1 MGPKAKRKNVKQKSL
16 ASLKAHV
23 AANST
28 TATTST
34 SNSTP
39 SVVTST
45 SSNTNG
51 NNDTGASTPSTSTP
65 ASPAP
70 VASLR
75 ADAAASVASPLSHPS
90 SIVNHVAVP
99 VDSNEP
105 LTEEQKQQLHD
116 RDQREEEQ
124 HHAHEQQQQHHQHQ
138 RQYQDDD
145 EEEDNQDDNNN
156 SESKPLL
163 SKDLNQSNKTDSHFH
178 LSSSHSSPQQ
188 TLSPHTSHTS
198 THSPRSPQQSAVDR
212 YSVVHTM
219 PTSTTPLKQS
229 LGPKYGSQATNGHD
243 HDHDH
248 GHSHNHDHAHDHSS
262 NFPGDA
268 LVHQHYPHD
277 PNSPPLRGSTPPPIA
292 CKGVLITNE
301 STKNKRKLIFV
312 TVLCLCFFA
321 VEMVGGYFAKSL
333 ALMSDAFHLLS
344 DVVSFMISLIAIW
357 LSERPATKRHSFGY
371 HRAEVLAALMSV
383 FIIWILTAFLLM
395 EAVERIKNPK
405 EIDGKTMCIVAS
417 IGVVINIILA
427 FALGHDHSH
436 GGHGH
441 DHGHDHNHGH
451 SHSHE
456 HEADHTHN
464 SGHSHDHGSNTTVAA
479 QKKQKKMVNINV
491 QAATLHVIGDLISS
505 VGVLVA
511 SIVIMVKPSWTIVDP
526 ICTVLFS
533 ILVMFTTYRLVLDSL
548 GILMEGTPTHIDP
561 EEIESSLLEIPGV
574 VLVHDLH
581 VWNLT
586 AGKPSMAVHLQLVPI
601 SPLTGGHLTM
611 ADYDRILTEA
621 QNVVCGRFQIHH
633 STIQLETASNSS
645 EHCRPEMCQNEG
657 TSTPRGYNAV

>member
-1 MGPKAKRKNVKQKSL
+1 MGPKTKRKNVKQKSL
-16 ASLKAHV
+16 ASLKAQV
-23 AANST
+23 AASNT
-28 TATTST
+28 AATTST
-34 SNSTP
+34 SNSTT
-39 SVVTST
+39 SIVTST
-45 SSNTNG
+45 SSNTND
-51 NNDTGASTPSTSTP
+51 NDTGASTPTSVP

-70 VASLR
+70 VTNLS
-75 ADAAASVASPLSHPS
+75 ADTAASVASPLSHPS
-90 SIVNHVAVP
+90 SIVNHVAIP

-105 LTEEQKQQLHD
+105 LTEERKQQLHD
-116 RDQREEEQ
+116 QYQREEEQ
-124 HHAHEQQQQHHQHQ
+124 QQQHAHDQQHQHQ

-145 EEEDNQDDNNN
+145 EDNQDNNN
-156 SESKPLL
+156 VSESKPLL
-163 SKDLNQSNKTDSHFH
+163 SEAINQSNKNESHSH
-178 LSSSHSSPQQ
+178 LSSSTFHSSRQQ
-188 TLSPHTSHTS
+188 TLSPQTSNT
-198 THSPRSPQQSAVDR
+198 TTQSPRSPQQSAVDR
-212 YSVVHTM
+212 YSVIHTM

-229 LGPKYGSQATNGHD
+229 LGPKYGSQTTNGHD

-248 GHSHNHDHAHDHSS
+248 SHNHNHDHAHDHSS
-262 NFPGDA
+262 NSPGGV
-268 LVHQHYPHD
+268 LIHQHYPHD

-312 TVLCLCFFA
+312 TVLCLCFFT

-344 DVVSFMISLIAIW
+344 DVVSFMVSLIAIW
-357 LSERPATKRHSFGY
+357 LSEQPATKRHSFGY

-395 EAVERIKNPK
+395 EAVERIKNPQ

-417 IGVVINIILA
+417 IGVAINIILA

-456 HEADHTHN
+456 HETDHTHN
-464 SGHSHDHGSNTTVAA
+464 SEHSHDHGSNATVTAH
-479 QKKQKKMVNINV
+479 KKVVNINV

-533 ILVMFTTYRLVLDSL
+533 ILVMFTTYRLVWDSL

-561 EEIESSLLEIPGV
+561 EEIEASLLEIPGV

-586 AGKPSMAVHLQLVPI
+586 AGKPSMAVHLQLAPV

>member
-1 MGPKAKRKNVKQKSL
+1 MGPKAKRKNGKQKSL
-16 ASLKAHV
+16 ASLKAQV
-23 AANST
+23 AA
-28 TATTST
+28 
-34 SNSTP
+34 
-39 SVVTST
+39 
-45 SSNTNG
+45 SSNTTTTGSTSTTSLTASTTSNNNNNIG
-51 NNDTGASTPSTSTP
+51 NNNSGASTPTVSTPTTSAP

-70 VASLR
+70 VASLS
-75 ADAAASVASPLSHPS
+75 ADTAAGVSSPLSHPS
-90 SIVNHVAVP
+90 SVVNHVAVP

-105 LTEEQKQQLHD
+105 LTEEQKKKLHD
-116 RDQREEEQ
+116 QDREEEQ
-124 HHAHEQQQQHHQHQ
+124 ERAHKHQHH
-138 RQYQDDD
+138 QYQDDD
-145 EEEDNQDDNNN
+145 EDEDQDNNN
-156 SESKPLL
+156 NNSASKPLL
-163 SKDLNQSNKTDSHFH
+163 SNDLQTKKVHSHTH
-178 LSSSHSSPQQ
+178 LSSSSPPTYS
-188 TLSPHTSHTS
+188 TLSPNGNAPHTNNTA
-198 THSPRSPQQSAVDR
+198 THAPRSPQQSAVDR
-212 YSVVHTM
+212 HSIIHSM

-229 LGPKYGSQATNGHD
+229 LGPKYGSQTNGD
-243 HDHDH
+243 HDHS
-248 GHSHNHDHAHDHSS
+248 GHDHNHDHASHGHDHSS
-262 NFPGDA
+262 SSA

-312 TVLCLCFFA
+312 TVLCLCFFT

-344 DVVSFMISLIAIW
+344 DVVSFMVSLIAIW
-357 LSERPATKRHSFGY
+357 LSEQPATKRHSFGY

-383 FIIWILTAFLLM
+383 FIIWMLTAVLLM
-395 EAVERIKNPK
+395 EAVERIKNPT

-417 IGVVINIILA
+417 IGVAINIILA

-451 SHSHE
+451 SHSHSHEVE
-456 HEADHTHN
+456 HSHN
-464 SGHSHDHGSNTTVAA
+464 SEHSHDHGSNTTVSA
-479 QKKQKKMVNINV
+479 QKKEVNINV

-505 VGVLVA
+505 VGVLIA
-511 SIVIMVKPSWTIVDP
+511 SIVIMVKPTWTIVDP

-533 ILVMFTTYRLVLDSL
+533 ILVMFTTYRLVWDSL

-561 EEIESSLLEIPGV
+561 EEIEGGLLEIPGV

-586 AGKPSMAVHLQLVPI
+586 AGKPSMAVHLQLEPV
-601 SPLTGGHLTM
+601 SPLTGQHLTM

-633 STIQLETASNSS
+633 STIQLETASNAS

>member
-16 ASLKAHV
+16 ASLKAQV
-23 AANST
+23 AASNST
-28 TATTST
+28 TSTAST
-34 SNSTP
+34 SNSTT
-39 SVVTST
+39 SIVTST
-45 SSNTNG
+45 SSNND
-51 NNDTGASTPSTSTP
+51 NNNSGASTPTTSTSV
-65 ASPAP
+65 SPAP
-70 VASLR
+70 AASLS
-75 ADAAASVASPLSHPS
+75 ADAAASVSSPLSHPS

-116 RDQREEEQ
+116 QDQREEAQQQER
-124 HHAHEQQQQHHQHQ
+124 AHEQQHQYQ
-138 RQYQDDD
+138 KKQQYQDDD
-145 EEEDNQDDNNN
+145 EEEQDQDNNNN

-163 SKDLNQSNKTDSHFH
+163 SNQPKTDSHSHSH
-178 LSSSHSSPQQ
+178 LSSHQQ
-188 TLSPHTSHTS
+188 TLSPQTNITS
-198 THSPRSPQQSAVDR
+198 TYSPRSPQQSAVDR
-212 YSVVHTM
+212 YSVIHAM

-229 LGPKYGSQATNGHD
+229 LGPKYGSQTTNGL
-243 HDHDH
+243 
-248 GHSHNHDHAHDHSS
+248 DHAHDHSHDHDHSHAHDHS
-262 NFPGDA
+262 NSPGGV

-312 TVLCLCFFA
+312 TVLCLCFFT
-321 VEMVGGYFAKSL
+321 VEMVGGYFARSL

-344 DVVSFMISLIAIW
+344 DVVSFMVSLIAIW
-357 LSERPATKRHSFGY
+357 LSEQPATKRHSFGY

-405 EIDGKTMCIVAS
+405 EIDGKTMCIVAA
-417 IGVVINIILA
+417 IGVAINIILA

-441 DHGHDHNHGH
+441 DHGHDHDHGH

-456 HEADHTHN
+456 HETDHSHN
-464 SGHSHDHGSNTTVAA
+464 NEHSHDHGSSTTVTA
-479 QKKQKKMVNINV
+479 QKKEVNINV

-505 VGVLVA
+505 VGVLIA

-561 EEIESSLLEIPGV
+561 EEIESGLLEIPGV

-586 AGKPSMAVHLQLVPI
+586 AGKPSMAVHLQLAPI

-633 STIQLETASNSS
+633 STIQLETASNASD
-645 EHCRPEMCQNEG
+645 HCRPDMCQNEG